1 MTGSRP
7 TNRTRGNH
15 DQGGIRVEI
24 STRQLRTM
32 VADVDD
38 AHHDSMRTLKSELE
52 EVHVGETGRQIV
64 AARRDFLK
72 KAGAGA
78 AVVTIGGFAAP
89 GTGLLARAAAAQ
101 EDLPFDVIA
110 ATYAAGVELA
120 AVAAYQTAAGRG
132 LLDQATVGLATVFL
146 GHHQDHAGTFNGLL
160 ETTGQ
165 PTVTAPDAG
174 LLSRFGPLLQSAP
187 DAPALLEI
195 ALLLEQAAA
204 ATYVDSL
211 GSLTLPEVALAVAQ
225 IAPVE
230 SQHALVL
237 ATALN
242 KPVEER
248 LPAFETTSSSLL
260 ED

>member
-1 MTGSRP
+1 MSATRP
-7 TNRTRGNH
+7 TSRTCGT
-15 DQGGIRVEI
+15 DDTGGIRVEI
-24 STRQLRTM
+24 STRQLRSM

-38 AHHDSMRTLKSELE
+38 AHHDSMRTLQSELE
-52 EVHVGETGRQIV
+52 ELHVGETGRRIV

-78 AVVTIGGFAAP
+78 ALMTVGGVVAP
-89 GTGLLARAAAAQ
+89 ATGVLARAAAAQ
-101 EDLPFDVIA
+101 DDLPFDVIA
-110 ATYAAGVELA
+110 ASYAAGVELA
-120 AVAAYQTAAGRG
+120 AVAAYDAAAARG
-132 LLDQATVGLATVFL
+132 LLDAVALQLAVTFQ
-146 GHHQDHAGTFNGLL
+146 GHHRDHAGTFNGLL
-160 ETTGQ
+160 MATGQ
-165 PTVTAPDAG
+165 PTVDQPDGGLLSQYGPLLQTAPDALG
-174 LLSRFGPLLQSAP
+174 LLDVALQ
-187 DAPALLEI
+187 
-195 ALLLEQAAA
+195 LEQAAA

-211 GSLTLPEVALAVAQ
+211 GSLTLPDAALAVAQ

-237 ATALN
+237 ATVLD

>member
-1 MTGSRP
+1 M
-7 TNRTRGNH
+7 
-15 DQGGIRVEI
+15 EI
-24 STRQLRTM
+24 NTRQLRSM

-38 AHHDSMRTLKSELE
+38 AHHDSMRTLRSELE
-52 EVHVGETGRQIV
+52 EIHFGETGRQLV
-64 AARRDFLK
+64 AGRRAFLK
-72 KAGAGA
+72 QAGAGA
-78 AVVTIGGFAAP
+78 ALVTIGGLALPAS
-89 GTGLLARAAAAQ
+89 GILARAAAAQ

-120 AVAAYQTAAGRG
+120 AVAAYDAAAARG
-132 LLDQATVGLATVFL
+132 LLDQATVSLAVTFQ
-146 GHHQDHAGTFNGLL
+146 GHHRDHAGTFNGLL
-160 ETTGQ
+160 ESNGQ
-165 PTVTAPDAG
+165 PTVDQPDGGLLSQFGPMIQTAPDV
-174 LLSRFGPLLQSAP
+174 
-187 DAPALLEI
+187 PALLDI
-195 ALLLEQAAA
+195 ALTLEQAAA

-211 GSLTLPEVALAVAQ
+211 GQLTLPEAALAVAQ

-260 ED
+260 EN